1 MGLSCQDHSAPE
13 TLTLLSSYPSSSLL
27 ERGRGSFA
35 QHSILLWI
43 LILVRLG
50 NEISISMLIN
60 SESYTLIS
68 LLTEV
73 PVDAN
78 VALGGREMR
87 SAKQD
92 GTGDS
97 HSCPWL

>member
-35 QHSILLWI
+35 QHSILWI

-50 NEISISMLIN
+50 NEVSISMLIN

-68 LLTEV
+68 LSTEV
-73 PVDAN
+73 PVGAN
-78 VALGGREMR
+78 VVFGGREMR
-87 SAKQD
+87 SAKRD

>member
-35 QHSILLWI
+35 QHSILWI

-50 NEISISMLIN
+50 NEVSISMLIN

-68 LLTEV
+68 LSTEV
-73 PVDAN
+73 PVGAN
-78 VALGGREMR
+78 VVLGGREMR
-87 SAKQD
+87 SAKRD